1 MVHQGLTRIIVSS
14 QLQVSNQDLPQ
25 QVQAWQ
31 SQSSFSGCETIEWPF
46 LKAVRDG
53 GDPGESTAAAS
64 DNESTQPSSTRPPY
78 NNGAI
83 KKSNYFE
90 REASQID
97 AKIDKEEEESY
108 GGEGYFFAGTATRR
122 SHSKVTNN
130 NFRINFWTFSET
142 SWCSDQNFSGLDV
155 KNDAR

>member
-1 MVHQGLTRIIVSS
+1 MD
-14 QLQVSNQDLPQ
+14 QDLPQ
-25 QVQAWQ
+25 QIQAQ
-31 SQSSFSGCETIEWPF
+31 SQRSFSGCETIEWPF
-46 LKAVRDG
+46 LKAARDG

-64 DNESTQPSSTRPPY
+64 DNQSTRPSSTRPPY

-108 GGEGYFFAGTATRR
+108 GGEGYFFARTSMCT
-122 SHSKVTNN
+122 SQKWKVK
-130 NFRINFWTFSET
+130 
-142 SWCSDQNFSGLDV
+142 
-155 KNDAR
+155 KNQ

>member
-1 MVHQGLTRIIVSS
+1 MD
-14 QLQVSNQDLPQ
+14 QDLPQ
-25 QVQAWQ
+25 QIQAQ
-31 SQSSFSGCETIEWPF
+31 SQRSFSGCETIEWPF
-46 LKAVRDG
+46 LKAARDG

-97 AKIDKEEEESY
+97 AKIDK
-108 GGEGYFFAGTATRR
+108 
-122 SHSKVTNN
+122 SHSKVINN

-142 SWCSDQNFSGLDV
+142 SWCSDQNFSGCTKILA
-155 KNDAR
+155 DAR